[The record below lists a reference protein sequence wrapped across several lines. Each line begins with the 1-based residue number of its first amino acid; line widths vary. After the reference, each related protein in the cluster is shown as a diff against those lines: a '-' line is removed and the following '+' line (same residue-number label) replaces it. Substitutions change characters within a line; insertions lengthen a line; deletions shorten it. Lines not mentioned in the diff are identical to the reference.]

1 MPKSTFFTGQPI
13 FNQVLNLIPR
23 SSVQSIAGELKADRY
38 YKSFKTYDH
47 LVTMLYS
54 IFNQCT
60 SLREVTTGLLAWD
73 HRIHHLGIDS
83 HPRRSTIA
91 DANKV
96 RSPEVFEKIYMK
108 ILQRYKPSLPD
119 SRRRSRKNNVYIFD
133 STSVSLFKEILKG
146 PGIYS
151 KDGKR
156 KGGIKVHTL
165 LHAASDAPTMIRFSA
180 AAASDSTFIK
190 EVKGLPRGSV
200 LVFDKGFRHYP
211 SYNRFSGEG
220 VTWVTRHYER
230 SVYKIKK
237 RLTVTEAQKQQG
249 VRTDWIVELGHN
261 HGKKVTK
268 VTARMI
274 KYFDPVNNRYFI
286 FITNNLKLSA
296 VTVANYY
303 QQRWQIETF
312 FKRIKQNFP
321 LQYFLG
327 DNENAIKI
335 QIWCTL
341 IADLLLRVIKTG
353 SRTSM
358 AYSNL
363 TSLIRLHMMTYMD
376 LYNFLRAPERSL
388 IKKVL
393 QHQKDKFAPVLFDP

>member
-1 MPKSTFFTGQPI
+1 MTKSTFFTGQPI
-13 FNQVLNLIPR
+13 FNQVLKLIPR
-23 SSVQSIAGELKADRY
+23 KSVQSIAGELEADRY

-73 HRIHHLGIDS
+73 HRIQHLGINS

-91 DANKV
+91 DANKE
-96 RSPEVFEKIYMK
+96 RSAEVFEKIYMK
-108 ILQRYKPSLPD
+108 ILERYKPGLPD

-133 STSVSLFKEILKG
+133 STSVTLFKEILKG
-146 PGIYS
+146 PGIFS

-165 LHAASDAPTMIRFSA
+165 LHAASDVPTMIRFSP
-180 AAASDSTFIK
+180 AAASDLTFIK
-190 EVKGLPRGSV
+190 EVNLPRGSV
-200 LVFDKGFRHYP
+200 LIFDKGFRHYQ
-211 SYNRFSGEG
+211 SYNRFSKEG
-220 VTWVTRHYER
+220 VSWVTRHYER
-230 SVYKIKK
+230 SVYKLKK
-237 RLTVTEAQKQQG
+237 RCAVPEDQKSQG
-249 VRTDWIVELGHN
+249 IRTDWIIELGHD
-261 HGKKVTK
+261 HDKKATK
-268 VTARMI
+268 VKGRMI
-274 KYFDPVNNRYFI
+274 RYYDYLNKKHFT
-286 FITNNLKLSA
+286 FLTNNLKLSA
-296 VTVANYY
+296 INVANYY
-303 QQRWQIETF
+303 RQRWQIETF

-321 LQYFLG
+321 LHYFLG

-341 IADLLLRVIKTG
+341 IADLLLRVIKMG
-353 SRTSM
+353 SRSSM

-363 TSLIRLHMMTYMD
+363 TSLIRLHLMTYMD
-376 LYNFLRAPERSL
+376 LYSFLRAPEKSL

-393 QHQKDKFAPVLFDP
+393 QYQKDKLAPVLFDP

>member
-1 MPKSTFFTGQPI
+1 MSKSTFFTGQPI
-13 FNQVLNLIPR
+13 FNQVLKLIPR
-23 SSVQSIAGELKADRY
+23 SSVQSIVRELEADRY

-73 HRIHHLGIDS
+73 HRIQHLGINS

-91 DANKV
+91 DANKM

-119 SRRRSRKNNVYIFD
+119 SQRRSRKNNVYIFD
-133 STSVSLFKEILKG
+133 STSVTLFKEILKG
-146 PGIYS
+146 PGIYG

-190 EVKGLPRGSV
+190 EVNLPQGSV
-200 LVFDKGFRHYP
+200 LIFDKGFRHYQ
-211 SYNRFSGEG
+211 SYNRFSKEA

-230 SVYKIKK
+230 SVYKLKK
-237 RLTVTEAQKQQG
+237 RFAVTEDQKKQG
-249 VRTDWIVELGHN
+249 VRTDWIIELGHD
-261 HGKKVTK
+261 HDKKATK
-268 VTARMI
+268 VKARLI
-274 KYFDPVNNRYFI
+274 KYYDQTTKRYFT
-286 FITNNLKLSA
+286 FLTNNLKLSA
-296 VTVANYY
+296 TNVANYY

-327 DNENAIKI
+327 DNDNAIKI

-341 IADLLLRVIKTG
+341 IADLLLRVIKAG

-363 TSLIRLHMMTYMD
+363 TSLIRLHLMTYMD

-393 QHQKDKFAPVLFDP
+393 QHQIDKRAPVLFDP

>member
-13 FNQVLNLIPR
+13 FNQVLKLIPR
-23 SSVQSIAGELKADRY
+23 SSVQSIAAELEADRY

-73 HRIHHLGIDS
+73 HRIQHLGINS

-108 ILQRYKPSLPD
+108 ILQRYKSSLPD

-133 STSVSLFKEILKG
+133 STSVTLFKEILKG

-165 LHAASDAPTMIRFSA
+165 LHANSDVPIMIRFSA

-190 EVKGLPRGSV
+190 EVKDLPRGSV
-200 LVFDKGFRHYP
+200 LVFDKGFRHYQ
-211 SYNRFSGEG
+211 SYNRFSTEG

-237 RLTVTEAQKQQG
+237 RSTLTEDQRKQG
-249 VRTDWIVELGHN
+249 VRTDWIIELGHN
-261 HGKKVTK
+261 HDKKATK
-268 VTARMI
+268 VKARMI
-274 KYFDPVNNRYFI
+274 KYYDQIKKRHFTFL
-286 FITNNLKLSA
+286 TNNLKLSA
-296 VTVANYY
+296 INVANYY

-312 FKRIKQNFP
+312 FKRVKQNFP

-327 DNENAIKI
+327 DNDNAIKI

-341 IADLLLRVIKTG
+341 IADLLLRVIKMG

-363 TSLIRLHMMTYMD
+363 TSLIRLHLMTYMD

-393 QHQKDKFAPVLFDP
+393 QHQKEKLAPVLFDQ

>member
-13 FNQVLNLIPR
+13 FNQVLKLIPR
-23 SSVQSIAGELKADRY
+23 NSVQSVARELEADRY

-73 HRIHHLGIDS
+73 HRIQHLGIDS

-91 DANKV
+91 DANKM
-96 RSPEVFEKIYMK
+96 RSPEVFEKIYLK
-108 ILQRYKPSLPD
+108 ILQRYKPGLPD
-119 SRRRSRKNNVYIFD
+119 SQRRSRKNNVYIFD
-133 STSVSLFKEILKG
+133 STSVTLFKEILKG

-165 LHAASDAPTMIRFSA
+165 LHAASDAPTMLRFSA

-190 EVKGLPRGSV
+190 EVNLPRGSV
-200 LVFDKGFRHYP
+200 LIFDKGFRHYQ
-211 SYNRFSGEG
+211 SYNRLSDQG

-230 SVYKIKK
+230 SVYKLKK
-237 RLTVTEAQKQQG
+237 RFAVTGDQKKQG
-249 VRTDWIVELGHN
+249 VRTDWIIELGHD
-261 HGKKVTK
+261 HDKKATK
-268 VTARMI
+268 VKARLVKYYDQGTN
-274 KYFDPVNNRYFI
+274 KYFTFL
-286 FITNNLKLSA
+286 TNNLKLSA
-296 VTVANYY
+296 INVANYY

-327 DNENAIKI
+327 DNDNAIKI

-341 IADLLLRVIKTG
+341 IADLLLRIIKTG

-363 TSLIRLHMMTYMD
+363 TSLIRLHLMTYMD

-393 QHQKDKFAPVLFDP
+393 QYQKDNRAPLLFDP